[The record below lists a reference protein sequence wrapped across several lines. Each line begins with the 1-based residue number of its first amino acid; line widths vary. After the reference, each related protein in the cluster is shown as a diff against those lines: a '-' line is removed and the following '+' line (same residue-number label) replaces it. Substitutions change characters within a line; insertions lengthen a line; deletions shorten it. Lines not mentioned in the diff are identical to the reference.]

1 MLPFK
6 NTSNNGKNTFNIFQ
20 TYSNYIIHLI
30 SFYFS
35 GTHWNGAI
43 EHCVSIEF
51 LLQYGDEGVKEK
63 LQAVQY
69 KHSQLTAQQSLR

>member
-1 MLPFK
+1 MENFCK
-6 NTSNNGKNTFNIFQ
+6 
-20 TYSNYIIHLI
+20 
-30 SFYFS
+30 SFRGTDWS
-35 GTHWNGAI
+35 GPI

-51 LLQYGDEGVKEK
+51 LLQYGDQRVKEK